1 MASKSKIT
9 PSNVMLIALVGIISA
24 SIFFTASPTQF
35 TGAATATVV
44 AMPFPVDAWGY
55 EGWGDCS
62 TQDKGKTWAN
72 NYCIAKSYV
81 SVDSCYHEPKGDRWK
96 WSGTAAYPKKG
107 VATGPGTAFT
117 KVKCAT
123 AKTVS
128 ASAGGNSV
136 RSLTV
141 IFDKEYTHVDK
152 ITIEGIPGGELCVGR
167 INAAVF
173 RADGVVQNNNLNT
186 GVVDAHRTAKS
197 TFNTP
202 GFSVKKV
209 IGFVKGDGNVLTPDC
224 ASLDYLKVTL
234 TYRV

>member
-1 MASKSKIT
+1 MASKSKT
-9 PSNVMLIALVGIISA
+9 TLSNVMLIALVGIISA

-55 EGWGDCS
+55 AGWGDCS

-141 IFDKEYTHVDK
+141 IFD
-152 ITIEGIPGGELCVGR
+152 
-167 INAAVF
+167 
-173 RADGVVQNNNLNT
+173 
-186 GVVDAHRTAKS
+186 AHRTAKS